1 MPAGLSFMFGVLGLF
16 GLEVAEPLP
25 ETVPLPVFLPLAL
38 WCGRYSFWAGESDDS
53 LGESGDS
60 LGESGDAGSDSRG
73 FPHPLGISGWISRN
87 RTRIRISNE
96 PGE

>member
-1 MPAGLSFMFGVLGLF
+1 MPAGLSFMLGVLGLF

-53 LGESGDS
+53 LGESGD
-60 LGESGDAGSDSRG
+60 AGSDSPG
-73 FPHPLGISGWISRN
+73 FPHHLGISGWISRN